1 MQTYEPMLKRARG
14 LAIAGTLALLAA
26 APVVALRFTR
36 ARRRRVAAKSEATRA
51 PSSAAHVHRNFYDR
65 GQQSETRAGKWRL
78 IKTGHDLIALE
89 IAETNGVSRFRVWS
103 EQGEPWP
110 ASDVSV
116 VTERWDGANE
126 TFSFTQQEGYLE
138 SAQIVAHPHSF
149 FARLTLTH
157 GERSHV
163 YELAFIEDEG
173 VNDGWS
179 SQGAARRT
187 ISAPG
192 EPCQL
197 LRIPGRAS

>member
-1 MQTYEPMLKRARG
+1 MQNNDPMLKRARG
-14 LAIAGTLALLAA
+14 LAIAGTLVLLAA
-26 APVVALRFTR
+26 APAVALRLKR
-36 ARRRRVAAKSEATRA
+36 SRQGRVASKSEATRA
-51 PSSAAHVHRNFYDR
+51 AGSAAHVHRNFYDR

-78 IKTGHDLIALE
+78 IKTGHDLVALE
-89 IAETNGVSRFRVWS
+89 IVETNGVSRLRIWS

-110 ASDVSV
+110 ASDVCV

-138 SAQIVAHPHSF
+138 SDQTVAHPHSF

-157 GERSHV
+157 GERSHD

-173 VNDGWS
+173 VHEGRPIDDGRTRAI
-179 SQGAARRT
+179 AAPEQT
-187 ISAPG
+187 
-192 EPCQL
+192 CQV

>member
-26 APVVALRFTR
+26 APVIAFRFTR
-36 ARRRRVAAKSEATRA
+36 ARRHRVAGKSEATRA

-65 GQQSETRAGKWRL
+65 GQQSERRAGKWRL
-78 IKTGHDLIALE
+78 IKTGQDLVALE
-89 IAETNGVSRFRVWS
+89 IVETNGASRFRVWS

-110 ASDVSV
+110 ACDVLV

-126 TFSFTQQEGYLE
+126 TYSFTQQEGFLE
-138 SAQIVAHPHSF
+138 SDQTVAHPHSF

-157 GERSHV
+157 GQRSHV
-163 YELAFIEDEG
+163 YELAFIEDEA

-179 SQGAARRT
+179 RHGAARRSIAGT
-187 ISAPG
+187 G
-192 EPCQL
+192 EPCRL
-197 LRIPGRAS
+197 LRIPGRTS